1 MQLMFQRQVLGM
13 SVRKDS
19 IMDAASWAL
28 AIAVFAACVVESVEA
43 TTIVM
48 AMGFTRSWRSALIG
62 TGVAVVAL
70 AVFTWAAGYALS
82 TWLPE
87 AALQLVIGT
96 LLLIFGLQW
105 LRKAIYRSAGRKP
118 MHDEEKIFREEAQA
132 AREAGGKSPGLDLFA
147 FMVSLKGVFLEGV
160 EVVFIVLTFGLSA
173 GNVPVAVAAAAAAV
187 VVVLVLAVIAH
198 RPLSMI
204 PENSLKFGVG
214 LLLTAFGIFWSI
226 EGLGILRTGRQSLQF
241 PGADLAIVYFLAAV
255 GVLSWLLITM
265 FRRATAPLPVNSPL
279 LVDPEGS
286 IR

>member
-1 MQLMFQRQVLGM
+1 
-13 SVRKDS
+13 
-19 IMDAASWAL
+19 MDAASWAL

-48 AMGFTRSWRSALIG
+48 AMGFTRSWRSALI
-62 TGVAVVAL
+62 
-70 AVFTWAAGYALS
+70 
-82 TWLPE
+82 
-87 AALQLVIGT
+87 
-96 LLLIFGLQW
+96 
-105 LRKAIYRSAGRKP
+105 YRSAGRRP

-132 AREAGGKSPGLDLFA
+132 AHEAGGKGPGLDLFA

-241 PGADLAIVYFLAAV
+241 PGADLAIVYFLAAA
-255 GVLSWLLITM
+255 GALSWLLITM
-265 FRRATAPLPVNSPL
+265 FRPATAPLPVNSPP